1 MPLSLASGAQRVEPG
16 EWAPHLAQI
25 IITMSAG
32 SEFCTNKYH
41 SVWSLMSFGH
51 YSLYDKCKLPSHQ
64 MKMFPESQETTL
76 SGNIY
81 VNADKSLTRTNI
93 ESPTLCRAVNVVGT
107 NLNLVTCGFIVLF
120 MKTFINVLS
129 WGSIL
134 QFCNITRSHPH
145 MSHLEPLTGHLYHRR
160 SSHCPRS
167 LPRHQE
173 PLDLGWSSVPKYCHK
188 NLNVRF

>member
-1 MPLSLASGAQRVEPG
+1 MEPR

-41 SVWSLMSFGH
+41 SVWSLMFFGH
-51 YSLYDKCKLPSHQ
+51 YSSYDKCKLPSHQ
-64 MKMFPESQETTL
+64 MKMFPESQKTTL
-76 SGNIY
+76 DGNIY

-129 WGSIL
+129 RAPFAIVPPHPPHPVCVISPVTL
-134 QFCNITRSHPH
+134 RASH
-145 MSHLEPLTGHLYHRR
+145 
-160 SSHCPRS
+160 
-167 LPRHQE
+167 
-173 PLDLGWSSVPKYCHK
+173 WSSLLSAV
-188 NLNVRF
+188 L